1 MKIKLSKS
9 QWEGIGKQAGWND
22 VEQTNG
28 TDESEETVSS
38 ILYEVK
44 SGRMDIPEAVK
55 KILNM
60 IKLISNG
67 ADEYDY

>member
-1 MKIKLSKS
+1 MYCSAFLMTIIRGNMKIKLSKS

-44 SGRMDIPEAVK
+44 SGRMDIP
-55 KILNM
+55 
-60 IKLISNG
+60 
-67 ADEYDY
+67 